1 MGARYR
7 YVRRRPRPDC
17 DRCLADLTAK
27 RNRLD
32 AAMKAAAAIGF
43 EDHAA
48 LFESYVEVVDRISRI
63 RAGIHPM
70 VAMLEECPALAPLRD
85 LHDQLRRLL

>member
-1 MGARYR
+1 MSDA
-7 YVRRRPRPDC
+7 VPDLI
-17 DRCLADLTAK
+17 DQCLTDLTAK

-32 AAMKAAAAIGF
+32 AAMNAAAAIGS
-43 EDHAA
+43 EYHTA
-48 LFESYVEVVDRISRI
+48 LLESYVEVVHRISGI

-70 VAMLEECPALAPLRD
+70 VALLEECPALAPLGD